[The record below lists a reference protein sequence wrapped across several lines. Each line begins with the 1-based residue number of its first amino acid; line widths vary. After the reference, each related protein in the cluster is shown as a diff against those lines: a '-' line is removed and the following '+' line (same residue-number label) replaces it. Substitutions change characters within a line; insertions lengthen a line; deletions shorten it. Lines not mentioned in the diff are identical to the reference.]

1 MSGVTAISFDVDDL
15 GERSIT
21 TQDLLVADM
30 SVVQFDVRFRLI
42 MVALWNRADR
52 YIFILWFLS
61 SIFFLSSPNLRGR
74 TLDVYHT
81 STHGMALVRI

>member
-21 TQDLLVADM
+21 TQDLLVGDM
-30 SVVQFDVRFRLI
+30 SVIQFDVRFRLI

-52 YIFILWFLS
+52 YIFIRWFLS
-61 SIFFLSSPNLRGR
+61 SIFFFSSPNLSGR
-74 TLDVYHT
+74 TLDVYTILRH
-81 STHGMALVRI
+81 MVWP